1 MELTRDNYYTPQA
14 DMEFMSCSQ
23 YQSFLECEAAALAKL
38 EGRYKGKEDS
48 EAFLVGNYV
57 HTYLEGEDAH
67 AKFLDENFEKIFKT
81 SVNKKTGDVIVTGKY
96 AAFEKADKMIQTLI
110 NDEVIKRFIDMDG
123 ENEVIMTGILFGVPW
138 RIRIDKYMP
147 SMNMIIDYKT
157 CADFYKTEYNP
168 ETKQKESF
176 VESYGYLMR
185 AAVYSEIEKQ
195 FSGRETDPRFMLI
208 CVSKQ
213 DIPDKELLL
222 LNNPERYD
230 FELEQVKKNLVRIGK
245 VKNGIVH
252 PLRCGKCEYCRSTKK
267 IKGVKPY
274 WALTPGFEG
283 ELEEDEYRAKTV
295 VEISQETSP

>member
-1 MELTRDNYYTPQA
+1 MILTRDNYYTREA
-14 DMEFMSCSQ
+14 DEAYMSCSQ

-38 EGRYKGKEDS
+38 QGRYKGNEDS

-57 HTYLEGEDAH
+57 HTYLEGEEAH
-67 AKFLDENFEKIFKT
+67 AKFLDENFEKIFKAT
-81 SVNKKTGDVIVTGKY
+81 VDKKTGDVIVKGKY

-110 NDEVIKRFIDMDG
+110 SDEVIKRFIDMDG
-123 ENEVIMTGILFGVPW
+123 ENEVIMTGMLFGTPW
-138 RIRIDKYMP
+138 RIRIDKYLP
-147 SMNMIIDYKT
+147 GLNMIIDYKT

-168 ETKQKESF
+168 ETKQRESF
-176 VESYGYLMR
+176 VEAYGYLMR

-213 DIPDKELLL
+213 DIPDKDLLL
-222 LNNPERYD
+222 LNNPERYN
-230 FELEQVKKNLVRIGK
+230 FELEQVKKNLIRINK
-245 VKNGIVH
+245 VKNGVVF

-274 WALTPGFEG
+274 WSLTPGFEG
-283 ELEEDEYRAKTV
+283 ALEEDEYRAKTPL
-295 VEISQETSP
+295 EIPQETA